1 MNAERHVKGRS
12 AYTLAAGGG
21 STSFS
26 PLLQLWHI
34 WLSMKLTAAAAAES
48 CNEKVFIV
56 SVRVA
61 TPTWKVACQLRACA
75 HTGADDAVCCEASLL

>member
-1 MNAERHVKGRS
+1 M
-12 AYTLAAGGG
+12 
-21 STSFS
+21 S

-34 WLSMKLTAAAAAES
+34 WLSMKLTASAAAES

-75 HTGADDAVCCEASLL
+75 HTGAVDAVRCEASLL